1 VADGPSTKRR
11 RGRRLLTWVL
21 AVLVLAG
28 GSGLAGYF
36 YLHRNV
42 NPGCQAPLTSSVCTR
57 VFFVGNS
64 YTAVNDLPTV
74 FANLAWSGGHRVET
88 GVEAPNGWT
97 FVDHK
102 VSAGLD
108 KSLNAAKWDIVVL
121 QEQSQISSVEFLRQ
135 SDMYPA
141 AHDLVARIRAAGAQ
155 PMFFLTWAH
164 RDGWP
169 VNGLPDY
176 TSMQSAI
183 DDGYLF
189 IAGQEHAAV
198 APVGFAWKALVDQES
213 NPGLWQDDGSHPT
226 IKGTYLAACV
236 FYASI
241 FQASPAGLKYHSDL
255 SDGDASQAQDTAAST
270 VLGDLSKWGLT
281 AVASRG

>member
-1 VADGPSTKRR
+1 MTDGTGAKPR

-21 AVLVLAG
+21 AILVLVG

-36 YLHRNV
+36 YLHRNL
-42 NPGCQAPLTSSVCTR
+42 NPGCQAPPTTSVCTR
-57 VFFVGNS
+57 IFFVGNS

-97 FVDHK
+97 FIDHK
-102 VSAGLD
+102 LSADLD
-108 KSLNAAKWDIVVL
+108 AKLSSTKWDLVVL
-121 QEQSQISSVEFLRQ
+121 QEQSQISSVEWLRQ

-141 AHDLVARIRAAGAQ
+141 AHDLVAKIRAAGAQ
-155 PMFFLTWAH
+155 PLFFLTWAH

-176 TSMQSAI
+176 SSMQSSI
-183 DDGYLF
+183 DAGYLF
-189 IAGQEHAAV
+189 IARQEHSAV
-198 APVGFAWKALVDQES
+198 APVGYAWMEVVKQSSDS
-213 NPGLWQDDGSHPT
+213 GLWQDDGNHPST
-226 IKGTYLAACV
+226 KGTYLAACV

-241 FQASPAGLKYHSDL
+241 FHESPAGLQYHAFLPDS
-255 SDGDASQAQDTAAST
+255 DASQAQEAAAST
-270 VLGDLSKWGLT
+270 VLGDPSKW
-281 AVASRG
+281 AA